1 MKKIFPLILSL
12 FLLAAC
18 SNAQTSVSEKED
30 LFRVEKTVLNSQELF
45 ETMKH
50 SDKASLILQD
60 AKERISEDIEV
71 SKEMKKEA
79 KEQVEMFKEIF
90 GDDFEKTLQ
99 QIGMKDENE
108 YLEKLVYPE
117 LRFNALLK
125 QYSEENFDAIYE
137 KHPAK
142 KAQILEVEP
151 KKADD
156 ALKLAKKEGIEKAA
170 EKYHVENSPFNG
182 KEEIYY
188 LEEESQIPAAV
199 IKHLRDT
206 EEKGLSDLV
215 KNEASES
222 IYLIDITASGSEEMK
237 ETLIEEY
244 SNHQEIKEEITQDI
258 FKQHRF
264 QVYDQTVFNHLLEHF
279 PNYVEE

>member
-60 AKERISEDIEV
+60 AKERISEDVEV